1 MCVSQNSSNP
11 GNAGVVR
18 ACEDAARKG
27 FRMMD
32 HCAEFVDM
40 EYLLIPCDPFLA
52 IESRSRRIE
61 TDNDTAQE

>member
-18 ACEDAARKG
+18 ASEVPPGKS
-27 FRMMD
+27 FPKMVP
-32 HCAEFVDM
+32 CAEFVDM

-52 IESRSRRIE
+52 IKSRSRRIE

>member
-1 MCVSQNSSNP
+1 MCVSQNLPNP
-11 GNAGVVR
+11 GNAGIVR

-61 TDNDTAQE
+61 TDNDAAQE

>member
-11 GNAGVVR
+11 VLGGVVGGWV
-18 ACEDAARKG
+18 DAARKG

-61 TDNDTAQE
+61 TDNDAAQE